1 MFLIVWLRT
10 MVLISHGSPEKG
22 AHIRNNLCHLIRLRH
37 LVRSRAVTDWIFF
50 FPKELSSF
58 MRAQHILSYYLIWVV
73 VQSFKFSYSAQNSES
88 QHPMYHN
95 YSTKYSKPKKLKK
108 KYVKTLSWN
117 ALLRCLLSFCQEQFS
132 IRYISNVRKKN
143 KSMKN
148 SKVQVY

>member
-58 MRAQHILSYYLIWVV
+58 MRAQHILSYHLIWVV

-95 YSTKYSKPKKLKK
+95 YSTKYSKPKKDKEICKKIVLKCIVTVFIK
-108 KYVKTLSWN
+108 FWPRAIQYKIYK
-117 ALLRCLLSFCQEQFS
+117 
-132 IRYISNVRKKN
+132 
-143 KSMKN
+143 
-148 SKVQVY
+148 